1 MITRQKPIRDRMLPK
16 RPVGDRFGPS
26 SGLGPRASSLASGFT
41 LLEIMIALAIVSI
54 ALVTLL
60 SLCNR
65 SIAVNDRLEKITR
78 ATLLAQDKMTEVEVL
93 SQQSGKDLEN
103 EEGVFDKPFDGFRWR
118 TTFTDTPLPS
128 IKQVTVTVL
137 WGEEARN
144 EKVDLN
150 SFVTY

>member
-1 MITRQKPIRDRMLPK
+1 MKATAIFRKD
-16 RPVGDRFGPS
+16 
-26 SGLGPRASSLASGFT
+26 GFT

-60 SLCNR
+60 SLGNR
-65 SIAVNDRLEKITR
+65 SIRVNGRLQKITR

-93 SQQSGKDLEN
+93 SQAGGKSMDN
-103 EEGVFDKPFDGFRWR
+103 EQGVFDKPFDGFRWR

-137 WGEEARN
+137 WGDEDRN
-144 EKVDLN
+144 QKVDIT
-150 SFVTY
+150 SFVTD

>member
-1 MITRQKPIRDRMLPK
+1 MKATAIFRKD
-16 RPVGDRFGPS
+16 
-26 SGLGPRASSLASGFT
+26 GFT

-60 SLCNR
+60 SLGNR
-65 SIAVNDRLEKITR
+65 SIRVNGRLQKITR

-93 SQQSGKDLEN
+93 SQSGGKSMDN
-103 EEGVFDKPFDGFRWR
+103 EQGVFDKPFDGFRWR

-137 WGEEARN
+137 WGDEDRN
-144 EKVDLN
+144 QKVDIT
-150 SFVTY
+150 SFVTD

>member
-1 MITRQKPIRDRMLPK
+1 MKATAISRK
-16 RPVGDRFGPS
+16 G
-26 SGLGPRASSLASGFT
+26 GFT

-60 SLCNR
+60 SLGNR
-65 SIAVNDRLEKITR
+65 SIAVHDRLEKITR
-78 ATLLAQDKMTEVEVL
+78 ATLLAQDKMTEVEVT
-93 SQQSGKDLEN
+93 SRQTGKDLEN

-137 WGEEARN
+137 WGDEKRN
-144 EKVDLN
+144 QKVDLT
-150 SFVTY
+150 SFVTD